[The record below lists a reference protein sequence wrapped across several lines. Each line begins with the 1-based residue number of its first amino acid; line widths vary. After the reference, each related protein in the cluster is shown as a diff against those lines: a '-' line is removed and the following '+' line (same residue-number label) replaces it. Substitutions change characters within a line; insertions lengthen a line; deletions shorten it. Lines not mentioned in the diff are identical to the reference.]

1 MSSSIFIILYHTII
15 WSTNSEVD
23 IISLFYRYV
32 RTKLSD
38 LLKITPQVRVYNPGR
53 ASSRN
58 HVPGDEDTYSGGLV
72 YCTIQSQP

>member
-1 MSSSIFIILYHTII
+1 MSSSIFIILYHLTII

-23 IISLFYRYV
+23 IISLFYTYV

-38 LLKITPQVRVYNPGR
+38 LLKITQQVRVYNPDR
-53 ASSRN
+53 VVN
-58 HVPGDEDTYSGGLV
+58 HVPGNEDTYSGELV